1 MCALERLVVNRAGLG
16 SGGMLGHDRYTDACS
31 LFLGVTGQNQPRHL
45 STPRGITHCCPRVLH
60 ILPASPCL
68 RHVPSLTYRQR
79 GQESIGGISPHDVP
93 RVCVRVRQG
102 AATSLWALFQH
113 IAVPTYAVPH
123 TQGEGKP
130 PEVRVR
136 FLSLEFAALFLLQ
149 VAAGERKTRPP
160 R

>member
-1 MCALERLVVNRAGLG
+1 M
-16 SGGMLGHDRYTDACS
+16 
-31 LFLGVTGQNQPRHL
+31 
-45 STPRGITHCCPRVLH
+45 
-60 ILPASPCL
+60 
-68 RHVPSLTYRQR
+68 
-79 GQESIGGISPHDVP
+79 
-93 RVCVRVRQG
+93 
-102 AATSLWALFQH
+102 WALFQH

-123 TQGEGKP
+123 TRGEGKP